1 MQQIM
6 NPKIIQINLECGTT
20 VSQSIRQKLT
30 PEQGSGTSIRKT
42 RRMNSLE
49 YVKLFNSKLD
59 DKVYNVSFCLM
70 NSLVEDNVCLLG
82 LFGDSSK
89 VCLAHQR

>member
-1 MQQIM
+1 
-6 NPKIIQINLECGTT
+6 
-20 VSQSIRQKLT
+20 
-30 PEQGSGTSIRKT
+30 
-42 RRMNSLE
+42 MNSLE